1 MTTRLTLYRRED
13 CPLCDHAEEALRG
26 AGVEDYETIEVG
38 WNDEL
43 AQRYGERVPV
53 LVRADVGA
61 ELSWPFDDWTV
72 RRFVSST

>member
-26 AGVEDYETIEVG
+26 AGVADYETTEVG
-38 WNDEL
+38 WSGEL
-43 AQRYGERVPV
+43 AERYGERVPV
-53 LVRADVGA
+53 LVRAADAA
-61 ELSWPFDDWTV
+61 ELAWPFDVWTV